1 MAEAIGLFTCDQT
14 SVGGKLQRIPLFTS
28 VPFSLVLA
36 NMLVS
41 MFEVRGY
48 V

>member
-14 SVGGKLQRIPLFTS
+14 SVGGKLQRAPLFAS

-36 NMLVS
+36 NMLVGIY
-41 MFEVRGY
+41 EVRGY

>member
-14 SVGGKLQRIPLFTS
+14 SVGGKLQSSLFTS
-28 VPFSLVLA
+28 VSFSLVLA
-36 NMLVS
+36 NMLVGIY
-41 MFEVRGY
+41 EVRGY